1 MFEDLD
7 FTKLKLP
14 IEPKNLIYIYL
25 AYKLI
30 NNLDK
35 LNLPK
40 RPATPATPAIN
51 NNFIFLVIL
60 VIGGSFLFLNNILNR
75 ISFSSISVE
84 NLSAK
89 NPNSRF
95 EKPMPRC
102 PMKNVNSRNLGKCP
116 MRKCPLFS
124 NDTDLS
130 QMLEQ
135 CLQKCRVSDLH
146 QELNTAREKEM
157 VENCEQVESCCKK
170 NTNTETD
177 NRSEDNQ
184 EN

>member
-35 LNLPK
+35 LNIPNIPK
-40 RPATPATPAIN
+40 RPAPQVN
-51 NNFIFLVIL
+51 NNFIFLIIML
-60 VIGGSFLFLNNILNR
+60 LGGSFLFLNNILNR

-84 NLSAK
+84 NLSAQQPK
-89 NPNSRF
+89 YRRPCLNINS
-95 EKPMPRC
+95 KC
-102 PMKNVNSRNLGKCP
+102 PVMKNEGRCP

-124 NDTDLS
+124 SDDDIKC
-130 QMLEQ
+130 MLEK
-135 CLQKCRVSDLH
+135 CLEKCKGKNLPEKNQ
-146 QELNTAREKEM
+146 QELGETKNE
-157 VENCEQVESCCKK
+157 EQPRPKSA
-170 NTNTETD
+170 
-177 NRSEDNQ
+177 
-184 EN
+184 